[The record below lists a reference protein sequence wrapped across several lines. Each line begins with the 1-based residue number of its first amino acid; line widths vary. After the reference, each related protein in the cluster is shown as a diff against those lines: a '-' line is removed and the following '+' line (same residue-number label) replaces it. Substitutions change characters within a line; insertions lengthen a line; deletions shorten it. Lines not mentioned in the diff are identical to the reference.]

1 MIAGERARGI
11 APGIANARRTTS
23 GRGHRWVGGLRRDT
37 GGVGQVKLKRAAYR
51 HIEAE
56 IYAYHD
62 TLKAIEELRRDI
74 ILAGWR
80 ENSYAAVVGDR
91 YAGTSIVE
99 RRATKLAD
107 SLLLR
112 EMERIAQ
119 AIRDVYARAK
129 EEGRRVVWVKYGL
142 ALDGWQPPSNLAAR
156 MEGRNRF
163 DMSPDDM
170 AEVLN
175 VDRAT
180 FHRYRSG
187 FVYGIA
193 ERLGWW

>member
-1 MIAGERARGI
+1 M
-11 APGIANARRTTS
+11 
-23 GRGHRWVGGLRRDT
+23 
-37 GGVGQVKLKRAAYR
+37 KLKRATYR

-56 IYAYHD
+56 IHAYYD
-62 TLKAIEELRRDI
+62 TLKTIEELRQDI
-74 ILAGWR
+74 ILAGR
-80 ENSYAAVVGDR
+80 QENSYAAVVGDR

-112 EMERIAQ
+112 EMERITQ

-129 EEGRRVVWVKYGL
+129 EECRRVVWVKYGL
-142 ALDGWQPPSNLAAR
+142 ALEGWEPPAELAAR

-163 DMSPDDM
+163 DMGPEKM
-170 AEVLN
+170 AEILS

-187 FVYGIA
+187 FVYGVA
-193 ERLGWW
+193 ERLGWY

>member
-1 MIAGERARGI
+1 MR
-11 APGIANARRTTS
+11 
-23 GRGHRWVGGLRRDT
+23 
-37 GGVGQVKLKRAAYR
+37 LKRATYR

-56 IYAYHD
+56 VFSYYD
-62 TLKAIEELRRDI
+62 TLKAIQELRQEI
-74 ILAGWR
+74 ILSNQHG
-80 ENSYAAVVGDR
+80 ELSAVVGGKF
-91 YAGTSIVE
+91 AGTSIVE

-107 SLLLR
+107 SVLLR
-112 EMERIAQ
+112 EMERITR
-119 AIRDVYARAK
+119 AIEDVYARAK

-142 ALDGWQPPSNLAAR
+142 ALEGWEPPAELAAR

-163 DMSPDDM
+163 DMSPDHM
-170 AEVLN
+170 AEVLA

-193 ERLGWW
+193 ERLGWY

>member
-1 MIAGERARGI
+1 MISKYNI
-11 APGIANARRTTS
+11 PYP
-23 GRGHRWVGGLRRDT
+23 
-37 GGVGQVKLKRAAYR
+37 GGVDNMKLKRAAYR

-56 IYAYHD
+56 IYSYYD
-62 TLKAIEELRRDI
+62 TLRAIEELRRDI
-74 ILAGWR
+74 ILAGGMHDA
-80 ENSYAAVVGDR
+80 YGAVVGDR

-107 SLLLR
+107 SVLLR
-112 EMERIAQ
+112 EMERITKTIQDTFAQ
-119 AIRDVYARAK
+119 AK
-129 EEGRRVVWVKYGL
+129 EECRRVVWVKYGL
-142 ALDGWQPPSNLAAR
+142 AIGWEPPAELAAR

-170 AEVLN
+170 AEVLA

-187 FVYGIA
+187 FVYGVA
-193 ERLGWW
+193 ERLGWY

>member
-1 MIAGERARGI
+1 M
-11 APGIANARRTTS
+11 
-23 GRGHRWVGGLRRDT
+23 
-37 GGVGQVKLKRAAYR
+37 KLKRATYR

-56 IYAYHD
+56 IYAYYD
-62 TLKAIEELRRDI
+62 TLKAIEEMRRDI
-74 ILAGWR
+74 ILAGR
-80 ENSYAAVVGDR
+80 NLEAYGAVVGDR

-107 SLLLR
+107 SVLLR
-112 EMERIAQ
+112 EMERITR
-119 AIRDVYARAK
+119 AIEDVYARAK

-142 ALDGWQPPSNLAAR
+142 ALDSWQPPAELAAR

-163 DMSPDDM
+163 DMSPDEM
-170 AEVLN
+170 AEVLA

-187 FVYGIA
+187 FVYGVA

>member
-1 MIAGERARGI
+1 MYITLRG
-11 APGIANARRTTS
+11 
-23 GRGHRWVGGLRRDT
+23 GGKMR
-37 GGVGQVKLKRAAYR
+37 LKRATYR

-56 IYAYHD
+56 IYAYYD

-74 ILAGWR
+74 ILASGR
-80 ENSYAAVVGDR
+80 QEAYGAVVGGR

-107 SLLLR
+107 SVLLR
-112 EMERIAQ
+112 EMERITK
-119 AIRDVYARAK
+119 AIADTYARAK

-142 ALDGWQPPSNLAAR
+142 ALEGWQPPAELAVR

-187 FVYGIA
+187 FVYGVA
-193 ERLGWW
+193 ERLGWY

>member
-1 MIAGERARGI
+1 MR
-11 APGIANARRTTS
+11 
-23 GRGHRWVGGLRRDT
+23 
-37 GGVGQVKLKRAAYR
+37 LKRATYR

-62 TLKAIEELRRDI
+62 TMQAIEELRKDI
-74 ILAGWR
+74 ILTGRQEA
-80 ENSYAAVVGDR
+80 SYGTVVGGR
-91 YAGTSIVE
+91 FAGTSIVE

-107 SLLLR
+107 SVLLR
-112 EMERIAQ
+112 EMERITK
-119 AIRDVYARAK
+119 AIADTYARAK
-129 EEGRRVVWVKYGL
+129 EECRRVVWVKYGL
-142 ALDGWQPPSNLAAR
+142 ALEGWQPSADLAAR
-156 MEGRNRF
+156 MEGRNRY

-187 FVYGIA
+187 FVYGVA
-193 ERLGWW
+193 ERLGWY

>member
-1 MIAGERARGI
+1 M
-11 APGIANARRTTS
+11 
-23 GRGHRWVGGLRRDT
+23 
-37 GGVGQVKLKRAAYR
+37 KLKRATYR

-56 IYAYHD
+56 IYSYYE
-62 TLKAIEELRRDI
+62 TIQAIKDLRRDI
-74 ILAGWR
+74 ILAGGR
-80 ENSYAAVVGDR
+80 QEAYGAVVGGR
-91 YAGTSIVE
+91 YAGTSTVE
-99 RRATKLAD
+99 KRATKLAD

-112 EMERIAQ
+112 EMERITK
-119 AIRDVYARAK
+119 AIEDTYARAK

-142 ALDGWQPPSNLAAR
+142 AIGWEPPAELVAR

-180 FHRYRSG
+180 FYRYRSG
-187 FVYGIA
+187 FVYGVA
-193 ERLGWW
+193 ERLGWY

>member
-1 MIAGERARGI
+1 MR
-11 APGIANARRTTS
+11 
-23 GRGHRWVGGLRRDT
+23 
-37 GGVGQVKLKRAAYR
+37 LKRATYR

-56 IYAYHD
+56 IYAYYD

-74 ILAGWR
+74 ILASGR
-80 ENSYAAVVGDR
+80 QEAYGAVVGGR

-107 SLLLR
+107 SVLLR
-112 EMERIAQ
+112 EMERITK
-119 AIRDVYARAK
+119 AIADTYARAK

-142 ALDGWQPPSNLAAR
+142 ALEGWQPPAELAVR

-170 AEVLN
+170 AEVLA

-187 FVYGIA
+187 FVYGVA
-193 ERLGWW
+193 ERLGWY

>member
-1 MIAGERARGI
+1 MR
-11 APGIANARRTTS
+11 
-23 GRGHRWVGGLRRDT
+23 
-37 GGVGQVKLKRAAYR
+37 LKRATYR

-62 TLKAIEELRRDI
+62 TLKAIEELRQDI
-74 ILAGWR
+74 ILASGR
-80 ENSYAAVVGDR
+80 QEAYGSVVGHR

-107 SLLLR
+107 SVLIR
-112 EMERIAQ
+112 EMERIMR
-119 AIRDVYARAK
+119 AIEDTYSRLK
-129 EEGRRVVWVKYGL
+129 EIGRQVVWVKYGL
-142 ALDGWQPPSNLAAR
+142 ALEGWEPPAELAAR

-187 FVYGIA
+187 FVYGVA
-193 ERLGWW
+193 ERLGWY

>member
-1 MIAGERARGI
+1 M
-11 APGIANARRTTS
+11 
-23 GRGHRWVGGLRRDT
+23 
-37 GGVGQVKLKRAAYR
+37 KMKRATYR

-56 IYAYHD
+56 IYSYCD
-62 TLKAIEELRRDI
+62 TVKAIEELRRDI
-74 ILAGWR
+74 ILAGGMHDA
-80 ENSYAAVVGDR
+80 YGAVVGDR

-107 SLLLR
+107 SILLR
-112 EMERIAQ
+112 EMERITKAIADTYAQ
-119 AIRDVYARAK
+119 AK
-129 EEGRRVVWVKYGL
+129 EECRRVVWVKYGL
-142 ALDGWQPPSNLAAR
+142 AICWEPPAELAAR

-170 AEVLN
+170 AEVLA

-187 FVYGIA
+187 FVYGVA

>member
-1 MIAGERARGI
+1 M
-11 APGIANARRTTS
+11 
-23 GRGHRWVGGLRRDT
+23 
-37 GGVGQVKLKRAAYR
+37 KMKRATYR

-56 IYAYHD
+56 IYAYYD
-62 TLKAIEELRRDI
+62 TLKAMEEIRQDI
-74 ILAGWR
+74 ILAGGLHDA
-80 ENSYAAVVGDR
+80 YATVVGGR

-107 SLLLR
+107 SVLLR
-112 EMERIAQ
+112 EMERITK
-119 AIRDVYARAK
+119 AIQDTFSRAK
-129 EEGRRVVWVKYGL
+129 EECRRVVWVKYGL
-142 ALDGWQPPSNLAAR
+142 AIGWEPPAELAAR

-163 DMSPDDM
+163 DMSPDHM

-187 FVYGIA
+187 FVYGVA
-193 ERLGWW
+193 ERLGWY